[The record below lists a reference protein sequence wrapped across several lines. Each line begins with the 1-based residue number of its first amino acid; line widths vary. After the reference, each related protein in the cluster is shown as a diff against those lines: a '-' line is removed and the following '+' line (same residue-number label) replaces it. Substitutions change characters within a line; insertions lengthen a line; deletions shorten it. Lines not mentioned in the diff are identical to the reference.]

1 MNETEDDITY
11 FSAAGEY
18 LEDLFKLSDF
28 LAEPSTRVILEE
40 NHNKLF
46 EDHIEANIKKIYD
59 SKKMEISENTR
70 LLHRDDRGL
79 FLTDLIKIIYD
90 NVNKKY
96 DLEIFYNN
104 PDLAKHLVAKY
115 KDSIKQNDKK

>member
-28 LAEPSTRVILEE
+28 LSEPTTRVILED

-46 EDHIEANIKKIYD
+46 EEHIEPKIKKIYD
-59 SKKMEISENTR
+59 LKKEENSDNTL
-70 LLHRDDRGL
+70 LLHRDNRGV

-90 NVNKKY
+90 NINKKY

-104 PDLAKHLVAKY
+104 PELATHLVEKY
-115 KDSIKQNDKK
+115 KNSKK